1 MRYNLSS
8 KAFQY
13 CTRYPPVCKGKSDKS
28 AVPIMPSGAA
38 TAHPRTCAPGNLAG
52 RYKLRRA
59 STHCFTC
66 YFMSISDVVPCANSV
81 TVRLLK
87 YPAMDMKYQ
96 YPLKSFQIPV
106 PQNLESSAPGIFDV
120 WQENQMQL
128 FAKKN
133 SWRNSRKVTV
143 SVTLFQIC
151 FVCV

>member
-1 MRYNLSS
+1 MCKQRNGKTLEVSCYGYEVSVSS
-8 KAFQY
+8 EKF
-13 CTRYPPVCKGKSDKS
+13 
-28 AVPIMPSGAA
+28 
-38 TAHPRTCAPGNLAG
+38 
-52 RYKLRRA
+52 
-59 STHCFTC
+59 
-66 YFMSISDVVPCANSV
+66 
-81 TVRLLK
+81 LK
-87 YPAMDMKYQ
+87 
-96 YPLKSFQIPV
+96 IPV